1 MAAPL
6 ELVLM
11 WHMHQPDYRD
21 YASREFRR
29 PWVYLHAIKDYTDM
43 AAHLERHE
51 GIRAVL
57 NFSPSLLDQIE
68 DYVSQFEAGDF
79 RDRLLRMLARGDAPL
94 TEDDREYL
102 LRQCFEANHAHM
114 LVPFPA
120 YKALY
125 DASNALK
132 ERGLDPATYLSET
145 FFDDLVTWYHLVWMG
160 ETVRRSSERVAR
172 LMSKGERFT
181 REDRGELLDLVGE
194 LIAGLIDRY
203 RHLLESGRVELTA
216 TPDHHPLAPL
226 LINLSSAREAM
237 PGAELPKSRE

>member
-21 YASREFRR
+21 YATGEFRR

-43 AAHLERHE
+43 AAHLERHTNV
-51 GIRAVL
+51 RAIV
-57 NFSPSLLDQIE
+57 NFSPVLLEQIE
-68 DYVSQFEAGDF
+68 DYADQCASGKL
-79 RDRLLRMLARGDAPL
+79 RDRLLRLLVHEALL
-94 TEDDREYL
+94 TPDDRAYM

-114 LVPFPA
+114 VTPFSS

-125 DASNALK
+125 DSHLFLK
-132 ERGLDPATYLSET
+132 ERGDETGAYLSEV
-145 FFDDLVTWYHLVWMG
+145 FYDDLVTWYHLAWMG
-160 ETVRRSSERVAR
+160 ETVRRSSETVAR

-181 REDRGELLDLVGE
+181 LEDRRELFTVIGELLGDI
-194 LIAGLIDRY
+194 IARY
-203 RHLLESGRVELTA
+203 RKLGESGRVELTT

-226 LINLSSAREAM
+226 MINLAS
-237 PGAELPKSRE
+237 GW